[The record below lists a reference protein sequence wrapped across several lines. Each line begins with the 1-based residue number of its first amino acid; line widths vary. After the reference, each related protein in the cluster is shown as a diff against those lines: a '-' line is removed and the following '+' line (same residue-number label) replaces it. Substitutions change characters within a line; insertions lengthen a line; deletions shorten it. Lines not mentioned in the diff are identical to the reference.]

1 MQERRQ
7 CPKKISSRRFRKMSV
22 VNDHISTL
30 NDLIHLFSL
39 HLNLP
44 NMLNGTA
51 SLGKLNLEDL
61 GDIPDRSHNAAN
73 IVNDINNYLV
83 NSSPVES
90 ESLRLLVVKE
100 MPRFLLAYQA
110 LRFPQILGE
119 RSNQLPLKDDLSKFP
134 DIIASTGLFLPV
146 SAFLRLVAV
155 SLVDDMAKQALI
167 DSGGLKTII
176 SHAVDDPLNPLQR
189 ESAVFVIKVLT
200 LNFPAGQR
208 AVAEFMSSK

>member
-1 MQERRQ
+1 
-7 CPKKISSRRFRKMSV
+7 MSV

-44 NMLNGTA
+44 NMLNGTE

-61 GDIPDRSHNAAN
+61 GDVPDRSHNAAN

-83 NSSPVES
+83 NSSPGES

-100 MPRFLLAYQA
+100 IPRFLLAYQA

-119 RSNQLPLKDDLSKFP
+119 TSNQLPLKDDLSKFP

-146 SAFLRLVAV
+146 SACLRLVAV
-155 SLVDDMAKQALI
+155 SLVDDMAKQTLI

-208 AVAEFMSSK
+208 AVAQFMSSK